1 MRHLVPFLHDRKRGV
16 NRLPAVALL
25 VLTTAVALSLAT
37 GDLGFLPFL
46 LMLIGGLLIGIW
58 FVGVTFRMRRVGALV
73 HTVVVIVA
81 GAVMFAVIHAKPDLS
96 GLPEWSRAVIVTL
109 QLALNPAWGWTA
121 LALLSRVTHRV
132 TPKAPVVALR
142 LPEWTGER
150 DRRELRVP
158 VLAMTMRQ
166 LTLWIVGAIV
176 LGATLVV
183 PFMIVIDPVRLNWPP
198 QLVIIAIGVIA
209 LPIALAARALLARR
223 TVDAVI
229 SWRRLRLEV
238 VAGGRT
244 VTANLADI
252 RLLRWRRDSDYAR
265 VEVHTVTESIT
276 LLAGI
281 ARVPKGV
288 APQLPALPPRFVAA
302 LEAAGLIRS
311 VTKRGVEEF
320 VREG

>member
-1 MRHLVPFLHDRKRGV
+1 MRYL
-16 NRLPAVALL
+16 LPGALL
-25 VLTTAVALSLAT
+25 ALFSAWLLAATT
-37 GDLGFLPFL
+37 GDLGFLPFI
-46 LMLIGGLLIGIW
+46 LMLVGGLFIGIW
-58 FVGVTFRMRRVGALV
+58 FVGLTFGMRRFGALV

-81 GAVMFAVIHAKPDLS
+81 GAVMFAVIETKPDLS
-96 GLPEWSRAVIVTL
+96 GLPEGARAAIVTL
-109 QLALNPAWGWTA
+109 QLALNPAWGWAA

-132 TPKAPVVALR
+132 TPTAPVVALT

-150 DRRELRVP
+150 ERRELRVP
-158 VLAMTMRQ
+158 VLALTMRQ

-176 LGATLVV
+176 VGATLVI

-209 LPIALAARALLARR
+209 LPITLAARALLAWR

-229 SWRRLRLEV
+229 SWRRLRLEI
-238 VAGGRT
+238 VAGDRT
-244 VTANLADI
+244 VTVNLTDI

-265 VEVHTVTESIT
+265 VEVHTATESIT

-302 LEAAGLIRS
+302 LEAAGLTRS

-320 VREG
+320 AREG